1 MSVQRVV
8 QTIAIVLLDV
18 FEIMCLASFVFFILV
33 VCALIVG
40 L

>member
-1 MSVQRVV
+1 MSTSRVV
-8 QTIAIVLLDV
+8 QIVAIVLRDT